1 MKVQRLSW
9 DSDFFEYEIGK
20 LEIPKNAV
28 FNEEAFLKNVSTF
41 DLVYVM
47 THDPVKNS
55 KLKQVDRKVIFH
67 QSLRKNIQKS
77 IDSNI
82 VFFDSMKHNY
92 KELLD
97 LGYESGL
104 YSRFKTDV
112 QFKQGE
118 FKRLYKRWIDV
129 SVSEKDVYE
138 VIVYV
143 KDNKIL
149 GFISYSINNK
159 NRSSIGLVAVHSKAR
174 GKGIATKL
182 LEVAIKNTTGR
193 NMKYIEVATQ
203 LNNIPAHT
211 LYKKCGF
218 SQKSLTYIYH
228 FWNI

>member
-1 MKVQRLSW
+1 
-9 DSDFFEYEIGK
+9 
-20 LEIPKNAV
+20 
-28 FNEEAFLKNVSTF
+28 
-41 DLVYVM
+41 M

-182 LEVAIKNTTGR
+182 LDVAIKNTTGR